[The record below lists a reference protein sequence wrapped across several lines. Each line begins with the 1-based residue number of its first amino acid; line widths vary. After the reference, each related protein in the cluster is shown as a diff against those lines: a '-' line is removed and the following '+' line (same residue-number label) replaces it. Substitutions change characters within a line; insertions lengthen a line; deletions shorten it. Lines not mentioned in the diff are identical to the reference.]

1 MTSPRLV
8 GLRRR
13 HPLGQS
19 PRFAPR
25 FASRG
30 GSSAAGVVAVLA
42 LLVASAVQAQ
52 TRDELLRA
60 LAAPGGVGLMR
71 HARAP
76 GVGDPPGMRLDD
88 CATQRTLSA
97 QGRDQARRI
106 GAALR
111 AAGLRAA
118 EVRSSAWCRARE
130 TAELLD
136 LGPVEPLPA
145 LDSFF
150 EERGQEGRQ
159 TADLR
164 AYLQAG
170 RHQSGRILV
179 THQVNVTALTGVFP
193 AEGEIVVL
201 RPGPDGY
208 AAVGRLRL
216 DRTDGP

>member
-1 MTSPRLV
+1 ML
-8 GLRRR
+8 GL
-13 HPLGQS
+13 LS
-19 PRFAPR
+19 RFLLIAV
-25 FASRG
+25 FL
-30 GSSAAGVVAVLA
+30 SAAVPARADEAAAWAA
-42 LLVASAVQAQ
+42 L
-52 TRDELLRA
+52 RE
-60 LAAPGGVGLMR
+60 GGKIVLMR
-71 HARAP
+71 HATTNP
-76 GVGDPPGMRLDD
+76 GVGDPPGMRPDE
-88 CATQRTLSA
+88 CATQRNLSA

-118 EVRSSAWCRARE
+118 EVRSSTWCRARE
-130 TAELLD
+130 TAELLG

-170 RHQSGRILV
+170 RHKSGRILV
-179 THQVNVTALTGVFP
+179 THQVNITALTGVLP
-193 AEGEIVVL
+193 AEGEVVVL

-208 AAVGRLRL
+208 TAVGRLRL